1 MTDTMELAVID
12 AQNAV
17 QIFTGGG
24 LDAVLDGIEAKVR
37 AIPLDP
43 STATG
48 REEIRS
54 VAYKVA
60 RTKVALDAEGKK
72 LTEGWREATKKV
84 NEERK
89 RSTERLEALGE
100 EVRAPLTAFENKEK
114 VRVAAH
120 EEALKDITGLHAH
133 VAANPDLTA
142 DELEVYQRD
151 LAAMLPDRNW
161 EEFQY
166 RAKFARSD
174 AAEYLQKRI
183 EARKKY
189 EADQAELARH
199 RAEEVARQQREH
211 EERLKAQAAET
222 ARLEAERKAKAE
234 ADAEAKRVIE
244 AAETERRRVEAEAER
259 VRIENERERRAA
271 EAKAKAE
278 LDKAAA
284 EARAIE
290 QKRQEE
296 ERAKLAAEQRAKD
309 AEAARIAAENKA
321 ESDALAAKEQAKRDA
336 EAAAARERQKIEN
349 ERINA
354 EQLRLKREADKKLRA
369 KVQREIAED
378 LEAIVNGMMVQ
389 SGPLRDAAATVA
401 EMLMAGKV
409 RHCKVTV

>member
-1 MTDTMELAVID
+1 MTETMELAVID

-37 AIPLDP
+37 AILLDP

-60 RTKVALDAEGKK
+60 RTKVALDTEGKR

-100 EVRAPLTAFENKEK
+100 EVRAPLTEFENKER
-114 VRVAAH
+114 VRVGAH
-120 EEALKDITGLHAH
+120 EAALAEIVGA
-133 VAANPDLTA
+133 
-142 DELEVYQRD
+142 R
-151 LAAMLPDRNW
+151 AMLDAHPDMTFELLQDHLSDFANLHFGRDW
-161 EEFQY
+161 EEFKHRAQSE
-166 RAKFARSD
+166 RDLSTAKFRV
-174 AAEYLQKRI
+174 RI
-183 EARKKY
+183 ESRKKFD
-189 EADQAELARH
+189 ADQAELARLRSQEAERIQRERDERL
-199 RAEEVARQQREH
+199 RAE
-211 EERLKAQAAET
+211 AAET

-271 EAKAKAE
+271 EAKAKAD

-284 EARAIE
+284 EARATE
-290 QKRQEE
+290 QKRQAEE
-296 ERAKLAAEQRAKD
+296 SAKLAAEQRAKD
-309 AEAARIAAENKA
+309 AEAARIAAEKRAEVERIAALEKAKLDA
-321 ESDALAAKEQAKRDA
+321 ESAAK
-336 EAAAARERQKIEN
+336 RERDKIEN

-354 EQLRLKREADKKLRA
+354 EHLRLKREADKKLRA
-369 KVQREIAED
+369 KVEREIAED
-378 LEAIVNGMMVQ
+378 LTAIVQSMMAQ
-389 SGPLRDAAATVA
+389 DHPAADVAEAVA
-401 EMLMAGKV
+401 EMLTAGNV
-409 RHCKVTV
+409 RHCKVVF

>member
-1 MTDTMELAVID
+1 MELAVAH

-60 RTKVALDAEGKK
+60 RT
-72 LTEGWREATKKV
+72 
-84 NEERK
+84 
-89 RSTERLEALGE
+89 LGE

-120 EEALKDITGLHAH
+120 EEALRDITSLHAF
-133 VAANPDLTA
+133 VAASPDMPVA
-142 DELEVYQRD
+142 ELELYQRD
-151 LAAMLPDRNW
+151 LAAALPDRNW
-161 EEFQY
+161 EEFQF
-166 RAKFARSD
+166 RAKTAR
-174 AAEYLQKRI
+174 AEAEEYIQKRI
-183 EARKKY
+183 EARTKSD
-189 EADQAELARH
+189 ADQAELARL
-199 RAEEVARQQREH
+199 RAEETARIQRERD
-211 EERLKAQAAET
+211 ERMKAEAAET
-222 ARLEAERKAKAE
+222 ARLDAERKAKAE

-259 VRIENERERRAA
+259 VRIENERERRAT
-271 EAKAKAE
+271 EAKAKAD
-278 LDKAAA
+278 LDKAAT

-296 ERAKLAAEQRAKD
+296 ERSKLAAEQRAKD
-309 AEAARIAAENKA
+309 AEAARITAEKRAEAERIAALEK
-321 ESDALAAKEQAKRDA
+321 SKLDA
-336 EAAAARERQKIEN
+336 EAAAKRERDKIEN

-354 EQLRLKREADKKLRA
+354 EHLRLKREANTKLRA
-369 KVQREIAED
+369 KIKREIADDFE
-378 LEAIVNGMMVQ
+378 
-389 SGPLRDAAATVA
+389 PLGNDVAATVA

-409 RHCKVTV
+409 RHCKVTF